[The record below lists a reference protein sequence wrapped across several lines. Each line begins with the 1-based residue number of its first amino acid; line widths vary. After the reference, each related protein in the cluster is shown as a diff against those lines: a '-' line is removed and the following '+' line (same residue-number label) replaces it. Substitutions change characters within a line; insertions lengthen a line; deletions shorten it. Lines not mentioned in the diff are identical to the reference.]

1 MPIKIIKLLCC
12 LLLIST
18 TAWSQKNE
26 LNVLYKEKVF
36 GKNLMDGTDIKGVEF
51 IFPERIDDCFLDP
64 ETNFLTVQLRGLS
77 LDRKWLNNTGSI
89 LQYDL
94 KNKKV
99 LWDKFFSYTGD
110 DIIQF
115 NKILIYSSLLNSYK
129 IDPYSGKSIWKT
141 KNRIFLGTPR
151 GNIGIA
157 YKFDM
162 WLGGIN
168 KLEGV
173 DLMSG
178 KKIWTRKIYQWDRLH
193 DAFFIND
200 STLMVIASGLNS
212 ININTGKG
220 WAFYMSSESEG
231 FTGLMSNV
239 LIDSNF
245 IYMASQYQIVKLNKN
260 SRDVVWKHPFRH
272 NLTTVSSIFMDDSAV
287 YMINRGFGFKG
298 KQQRDCGRTFIAAF
312 NKQTGEQKYFTL
324 LDKKDGAILGFR
336 LVKDEVYL
344 LFQNKIATFNFKTGN
359 GVHAKEFPKEDFD
372 ELRFFIGE
380 QVFIDNQH
388 EHFFSLVQNDS
399 TNLHVLTIQNKI
411 ISVNNQLNVMHEFEI
426 GDVYVSY
433 LHVEDYQFIAKDNKT
448 FIINDTGKKIAELEA
463 SKDAFLMDNVLY
475 DTRNRSFIAIDLK
488 GVILPN
494 ENY

>member
-1 MPIKIIKLLCC
+1 MPIKIIKLLSC
-12 LLLIST
+12 LILIST
-18 TAWSQKNE
+18 TALSQKND
-26 LNVLYKEKVF
+26 LNVLYKEKTL
-36 GKNLMDGTDIKGVEF
+36 GKNLIDGTDIKGVEF
-51 IFPERIDDCFLDP
+51 IFPERIEDCFLDP

-77 LDRKWLNNTGSI
+77 LDKKWLNNTGSI

-94 KNKKV
+94 KNKRV
-99 LWDKFFSYTGD
+99 LWDKKFSYFSD
-110 DIIQF
+110 YIIRF
-115 NKILIYSSLLNSYK
+115 SKTLIYSDLYNSYK
-129 IDPYSGKSIWKT
+129 IDPYSGKSIWRV
-141 KNRIFLGTPR
+141 KNRIFFASPV
-151 GNIGIA
+151 GNTGIA

-162 WLGGIN
+162 WLGYVN
-168 KLEGV
+168 KLEGI

-178 KKIWTRKIYQWDRLH
+178 KKIWTRKIYQWDRLD

-220 WAFYMSSESEG
+220 WAFYMSSESDG

-260 SRDVVWKHPFRH
+260 SRDVAWKHPFRH
-272 NLTTVSSIFMDDSAV
+272 NLTTASSIFVDDSMV
-287 YMINRGFGFKG
+287 YIINRGFGFKG
-298 KQQRDCGRTFIAAF
+298 KQQREHGRTFIAAF
-312 NKQTGEQKYFTL
+312 DKQTGERKYFTL
-324 LDKKDGAILGFR
+324 LTKEDGAILGFR

-344 LFQNKIATFNFKTGN
+344 LFQNKIATFNVKTGN

-399 TNLHVLTIQNKI
+399 TNLHILTTQNKI
-411 ISVNNQLNVMHEFEI
+411 ISINNQLDVMHEFEME
-426 GDVYVSY
+426 DVWVNY
-433 LHVEDYQFIAKDNKT
+433 LHTEDYQFIAKDNKT
-448 FIINDTGKKIAELEA
+448 FIINHTGKKIAELES
-463 SKDAFLMDNVLY
+463 SKNAFLMDNVLY
-475 DTRNRSFIAIDLK
+475 DTRNKSFIAIDLK
-488 GVILPN
+488 SLLI
-494 ENY
+494 EY